1 MGRTCRCRCLA
12 DRTTWEWNDS
22 SWTSRE
28 DGWWNASGGP
38 TSNKV
43 GRGDFSDP
51 PEWPGWQHYRVWK
64 KAVTRWARQTDVSE
78 ARRADKIL
86 KLLGWDVN
94 KKFEHIPDHVLQSDK
109 GVERVFNVLDSLSGQ
124 REGDDL
130 RRAVREAF
138 FEHMRRKDETL
149 TQFVARR
156 EQQYLTLE
164 DHRMQL
170 PPEVKGI
177 LLEEGASL
185 TVQGEQN
192 LRSLSGGKVT
202 LQEVAQALRNMD
214 TQRNERVTNTT
225 GRSANYIM
233 EDDNLTTPTLSLM
246 GETSESYELD
256 SLCSA
261 DEDEILAEIESMD
274 IPEHEII
281 QTFAVLEK
289 QRRKTWA
296 ENKMLKQSVK
306 RDRQLLTRREFQ
318 QRDGKESTGTPS
330 KSFSLRMGSS
340 CAEVNDFPST
350 RSGRSAVAPS
360 ARRRDTGIASAR
372 RRPLAPKRRVI
383 VRLPRAKAILSMGLS
398 FPARFRNFS
407 SPWKWC

>member
-1 MGRTCRCRCLA
+1 M
-12 DRTTWEWNDS
+12 
-22 SWTSRE
+22 
-28 DGWWNASGGP
+28 
-38 TSNKV
+38 
-43 GRGDFSDP
+43 
-51 PEWPGWQHYRVWK
+51 
-64 KAVTRWARQTDVSE
+64 
-78 ARRADKIL
+78 
-86 KLLGWDVN
+86 
-94 KKFEHIPDHVLQSDK
+94 
-109 GVERVFNVLDSLSGQ
+109 LDSLSGQ

-170 PPEVKGI
+170 PSEVKGI

-185 TVQGEQN
+185 TAQCEQN

-202 LQEVAQALRNMD
+202 LEEVAQALRNMD

-225 GRSANYIM
+225 GRSANYLM
-233 EDDNLTTPTLSLM
+233 EDDNLTTPSPPLT
-246 GETSESYELD
+246 GEANDAFELD
-256 SLCSA
+256 SWCSA
-261 DEDEILAEIESMD
+261 DEDEILAEIGSMD

-296 ENKMLKQSVK
+296 ENKMLKQSIK
-306 RDRQLLTRREFQ
+306 TDRQFLTRREFQ
-318 QRDGKESTGTPS
+318 QRDGKESNTGAPS
-330 KSFSLRMGSS
+330 KSSSSRTGSS
-340 CAEVNDFPST
+340 RGGGQRLPST
-350 RSGRSAVAPS
+350 RSRRSAAAPS
-360 ARRRDTGIASAR
+360 ARRRDIGTASVR
-372 RRPLAPKRRVI
+372 RRQLARKRRVI
-383 VRLPRAKAILSMGLS
+383 IQLPRAKAALSTALS
-398 FPARFRNFS
+398 SPVRFRNSS